1 MSASDIIKDNLRLWR
16 DAAAENRELRLL
28 AVMDAAKSAATD
40 WSNGHT
46 NDVGAGLF
54 SLPQPPASPLLP
66 FQDLF
71 IRAMTLDEQLA
82 FCRTLLSIA
91 PHFPHEEENGE
102 ISAPFPTA
110 PRVAT
115 LGGEFFTEALRGFA
129 TVIPHTIPTRTNS
142 FSAVLEE
149 VAIGNADLAL
159 LPTEDE
165 RGGKRLSL
173 IEECDRLELHINC
186 VTDISSPHGGRRIQF
201 ALISRNPAPLLPATG
216 KQMLECRVF
225 DEDSFA
231 LADFLAAAAACG
243 LSLSRIDSLPDPH
256 GDGFF
261 AHHVILA
268 TGYGDPALL
277 EAYMALRLPR
287 SFVTGRYLYL

>member
-1 MSASDIIKDNLRLWR
+1 MIYSDVLKENLKLWH

-28 AVMDAAKSAATD
+28 AVMQAARDAAADWNAGYAQDPTAWRIPRPRLSSPAPLPTANAFASALA
-40 WSNGHT
+40 
-46 NDVGAGLF
+46 
-54 SLPQPPASPLLP
+54 
-66 FQDLF
+66 
-71 IRAMTLDEQLA
+71 LDEQLA
-82 FCRTLLSIA
+82 FCRELLSLA
-91 PHFPHEEENGE
+91 PHFPRDDEERE
-102 ISAPFPTA
+102 APMPFPIA
-110 PRVAT
+110 PRLAT

-129 TVIPHTIPTRTNS
+129 SVIPHTVPARTNS

-186 VTDISSPHGGRRIQF
+186 VADIPSPHGGRRVQF
-201 ALISRNPAPLLPATG
+201 ALISRNPAPLLPASG

-225 DEDSFA
+225 DEDDFA

-243 LSLSRIDSLPDPH
+243 LSLSRIDSLPDSY
-256 GDGFF
+256 GEGIF
-261 AHHVILA
+261 AHHVTLSREQ
-268 TGYGDPALL
+268 GDPALL

-287 SFVTGRYLYL
+287 SFVTGHYLYL

>member
-1 MSASDIIKDNLRLWR
+1 MSDSDIIKDNLKLWH

-28 AVMDAAKSAATD
+28 AVMEAARKAAAD
-40 WSNGHT
+40 WNAGHT
-46 NDVGAGLF
+46 SDA
-54 SLPQPPASPLLP
+54 SLWRIPAPELPVSPLVPSAEAFALA
-66 FQDLF
+66 LS
-71 IRAMTLDEQLA
+71 LDEQLA
-82 FCRTLLSIA
+82 FCRELLTWA
-91 PHFPHEEENGE
+91 PRFPHEEEE
-102 ISAPFPTA
+102 LDAPVPFPTA

-129 TVIPHTIPTRTNS
+129 AVVPHTIPTRTTS

-149 VAIGNADLAL
+149 VAVGNADLAL

-186 VTDISSPHGGRRIQF
+186 VADIPSPHGGRQVQF
-201 ALISRNPAPLLPATG
+201 ALISRAVEPMLSITG
-216 KQMLECRVF
+216 KQILECRVF
-225 DEDSFA
+225 DEDAFA
-231 LADFLAAAAACG
+231 LADFLTAAAACG
-243 LSLSRIDSLPDPH
+243 LSLSRIDSLPDSY
-256 GDGFF
+256 GDGMF
-261 AHHVILA
+261 AHHVILSQEN
-268 TGYGDPALL
+268 GDPALL